1 MRASC
6 IIVAVAACLAAS
18 AGAAQ
23 APGDPLMGICS
34 GFLAQPGVAISADA
48 TRLCTCLV
56 REVKG
61 RLSRAEMDTYD
72 RANAA
77 GQALPPEVQAKITGI
92 AVQCLGE
99 AGGGAK

>member
-1 MRASC
+1 MRKSFVVG
-6 IIVAVAACLAAS
+6 VAVILAAA

-23 APGDPLMGICS
+23 APPGDPLMGICS

-48 TRLCTCLV
+48 NRLCTCLV
-56 REVKG
+56 REVKAG
-61 RLSRAEMDTYD
+61 LSRAEMETYD

-77 GQALPPEVQAKITGI
+77 GQPLPAALQGKITGI

-99 AGGGAK
+99 AK

>member
-1 MRASC
+1 MRAPF
-6 IIVAVAACLAAS
+6 VFAVAAWLAVS
-18 AGAAQ
+18 AAAAQ
-23 APGDPLMGICS
+23 TPPGDPMMGLCA

-61 RLSRAEMDTYD
+61 RLSRAEMEVYD
-72 RANAA
+72 RATAA
-77 GQALPPEVQAKITGI
+77 GQALPAELQGKITGI

-99 AGGGAK
+99 AK